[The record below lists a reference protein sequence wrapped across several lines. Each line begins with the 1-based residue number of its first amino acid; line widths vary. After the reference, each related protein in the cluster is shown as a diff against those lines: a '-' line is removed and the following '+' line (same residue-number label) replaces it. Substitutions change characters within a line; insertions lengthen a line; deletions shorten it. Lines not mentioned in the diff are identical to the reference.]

1 MAQILDQEEQ
11 RQALKNITSSIK
23 DLDTAN
29 EFLRQGNPTGKY
41 SITFT
46 GEDGKKHTAEI
57 TVKNKN
63 DITALIL
70 AHKEAEKQR
79 ITQLA
84 EDKRILLEPED
95 HDIMNFM
102 M

>member
-1 MAQILDQEEQ
+1 MAKILDQEEQ
-11 RQALKNITSSIK
+11 RQALKNITNSIK

-29 EFLRQGNPTGKY
+29 EFLKQSNPTGKY

-57 TVKNKN
+57 IVRNKD
-63 DITALIL
+63 DISMLIM
-70 AHKEAEKQR
+70 AHKEEEKKR

-84 EDKRILLEPED
+84 EEKRIELDPED
-95 HDIMNFM
+95 YEIMDFKM
-102 M
+102 